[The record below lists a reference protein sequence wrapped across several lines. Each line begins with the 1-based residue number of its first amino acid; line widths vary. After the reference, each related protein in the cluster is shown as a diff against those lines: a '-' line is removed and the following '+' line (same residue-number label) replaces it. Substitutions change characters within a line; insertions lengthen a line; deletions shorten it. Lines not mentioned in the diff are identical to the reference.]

1 MDASRIV
8 IRQPG
13 FSYAGDSKRHRPA
26 AEDSEW
32 SKAINA
38 SFDFDEAEFLR
49 LLRRIS
55 ATVDEEEASARMQ
68 WFSARSSELSRPEIV
83 MIDGKTQSDH

>member
-1 MDASRIV
+1 MDPSLVLVHR
-8 IRQPG
+8 P
-13 FSYAGDSKRHRPA
+13 FAGISGMHRPA

-38 SFDFDEAEFLR
+38 SFDFDEAGFLR

-55 ATVDEEEASARMQ
+55 ATVDEREAPVQVQRLSATT
-68 WFSARSSELSRPEIV
+68 SNVSELNILIIR
-83 MIDGKTQSDH
+83 GKT

>member
-1 MDASRIV
+1 MDPLAVGHR
-8 IRQPG
+8 P
-13 FSYAGDSKRHRPA
+13 FAGISGMHRPA

-38 SFDFDEAEFLR
+38 SFDFDEAGFLR

-68 WFSARSSELSRPEIV
+68 WLSARSSELSRPEIV
-83 MIDGKTQSDH
+83 MIDADPGQPVA